1 MIDWN
6 MVNFAA
12 LDGMLW
18 RDARNLLIFRYKKTT
33 SRWLICC
40 SAFGAELLCMVP
52 GAGLEPAQPEAEGF

>member
-12 LDGMLW
+12 LDGVFW
-18 RDARNLLIFRYKKTT
+18 RDVRNLLILKYKKTT
-33 SRWLICC
+33 LRWLICR
-40 SAFGAELLCMVP
+40 SAFGSELLRMVP

>member
-12 LDGMLW
+12 LDGMFW
-18 RDARNLLIFRYKKTT
+18 RYTHNLLILRHKKTT
-33 SRWLICC
+33 LRWLICC

-52 GAGLEPAQPEAEGF
+52 GAGLDPAQSEAEGF

>member
-12 LDGMLW
+12 LDGMFW
-18 RDARNLLIFRYKKTT
+18 RDVRNLLILRYKKTT
-33 SRWLICC
+33 LRWLICR

-52 GAGLEPAQPEAEGF
+52 ERDLNR